1 LVTGAA
7 PAMQAGLD
15 SRAAH
20 APPPSTAPRHR
31 PRRPR
36 GAACA
41 AALLAASAWLYCA
54 AAGGDDACAAAEE
67 ASALWPPPA
76 PALALAASPASAA
89 ASSAAAGAP
98 LPRAAFVTFGTA
110 PFAAALRRI
119 EREARATGAFAAV
132 HAFTDADIAPEY
144 ARAHAD
150 VLRQPRGGGLW
161 LWKPYFVA
169 RVLAGLAEGELLL
182 YADAGCEL
190 RASPAPYL
198 ELARRHGFLGFRLEA
213 EHTLQRWTKGDVF
226 AAVGL
231 ELGLFGIEPQV
242 IATVFAMRKSAR
254 TTALVAHWLRL
265 CEDLQLIGEGE
276 SHAPVSCWQ
285 ELVGARR
292 ERGAGTGARA
302 RRTRGRA
309 QARGMRARG
318 VSAHA
323 TASP

>member
-41 AALLAASAWLYCA
+41 AALLAASAWLCAA
-54 AAGGDDACAAAEE
+54 AAGGDDDACAAAEE
-67 ASALWPPPA
+67 ASVLWPPPA
-76 PALALAASPASAA
+76 PLALALAASPASAA

-150 VLRQPRGGGLW
+150 VLQQPRGAGLW

-265 CEDLQLIGEGE
+265 CEDLQLIGDGE
-276 SHAPVSCWQ
+276 SRTPVSCG
-285 ELVGARR
+285 EERDVREAPGRARKHAVLEGARKR
-292 ERGAGTGARA
+292 VESEDARA
-302 RRTRGRA
+302 PRCDL
-309 QARGMRARG
+309 
-318 VSAHA
+318 
-323 TASP
+323 